1 MTWRQSLIRISN
13 HEVETLQKR
22 LAEIVERRGQAEIK
36 LALLEA
42 EAEAETRAT
51 DGGAEHGRQLADFLR
66 GVKIRRGVLQAALAA
81 IAAEEAGARD
91 ALGQAFE
98 SLKKFEQV
106 AEMARLADEKEAAR
120 RETAALDEMGMR
132 AASRR

>member
-1 MTWRQSLIRISN
+1 MSWRQSLIRISH

-22 LAEIVERRGQAEIK
+22 LAEIVERRSQAEVK

-42 EAEAETRAT
+42 EAEAETR
-51 DGGAEHGRQLADFLR
+51 GAAHSAEASRDLAEFLR
-66 GVKIRRGVLQAALAA
+66 GVKIRRGILRAALAA

-91 ALGQAFE
+91 ALSQAFE

-120 RETAALDEMGMR
+120 RETQALDEMGIR
-132 AASRR
+132 AATRR

>member
-22 LAEIVERRGQAEIK
+22 LAEIVERRAQAEIK
-36 LALLEA
+36 IAMLEA
-42 EAEAETRAT
+42 EAEAETR
-51 DGGAEHGRQLADFLR
+51 GGGGSAEASRDLVNYLR
-66 GVKIRRGVLQAALAA
+66 GVKVRRGILQAALAA

-91 ALGQAFE
+91 ALTHAFE

-120 RETAALDEMGMR
+120 RETQALDEMGTR
-132 AASRR
+132 AAARR

>member
-1 MTWRQSLIRISN
+1 MSWRQSLIRISN

-22 LAEIVERRGQAEIK
+22 LAEIVERRRQCEIR

-42 EAEAETRAT
+42 EAEAETQAAAASAE
-51 DGGAEHGRQLADFLR
+51 GARDLASYMH
-66 GVKIRRGVLQAALAA
+66 GVKVRRGVLRAAIAA

-91 ALGQAFE
+91 ALTQAFE

-120 RETAALDEMGMR
+120 RETQALDEMGVR

>member
-1 MTWRQSLIRISN
+1 MSWRQSLIRISH

-22 LAEIVERRGQAEIK
+22 LAEIVERRAQQEVK

-42 EAEAETRAT
+42 EAEAETQAA
-51 DGGAEHGRQLADFLR
+51 DASAETSRHLADFLR
-66 GVKIRRGVLQAALAA
+66 GVKVRRAILQAALAA
-81 IAAEEAGARD
+81 ITAEEAGARD
-91 ALGQAFE
+91 ALRVAFE

>member
-22 LAEIVERRGQAEIK
+22 LAEIVDRRAQSEIK

-42 EAEAETRAT
+42 EVEAESRQAVNSAEASR
-51 DGGAEHGRQLADFLR
+51 DLSDFMR
-66 GVKIRRGVLQAALAA
+66 GVKVRRGILQGALAA
-81 IAAEEAGARD
+81 ITAEEAGARD
-91 ALGQAFE
+91 ALNHAFE

-120 RETAALDEMGMR
+120 RETQALDEMGMR
-132 AASRR
+132 AAARR

>member
-42 EAEAETRAT
+42 EAEAETRGA
-51 DGGAEHGRQLADFLR
+51 DGGAEHGRQLAEFLR
-66 GVKIRRGVLQAALAA
+66 GVKIRRSILQAALAA
-81 IAAEEAGARD
+81 IAGEEAGARD
-91 ALGQAFE
+91 ALSQAFE

-106 AEMARLADEKEAAR
+106 AEMARLADEREAAR

>member
-1 MTWRQSLIRISN
+1 MSWRQSLIRISH

-22 LAEIVERRGQAEIK
+22 LAEIVERRSQAEVK

-42 EAEAETRAT
+42 EAQAETRAAAQS
-51 DGGAEHGRQLADFLR
+51 AEASRDLANFLR
-66 GVKIRRGVLQAALAA
+66 GVKIRRGILQAALAA

-91 ALGQAFE
+91 ALSQAFE

-120 RETAALDEMGMR
+120 RETQALDEMGMR
-132 AASRR
+132 AATRR

>member
-22 LAEIVERRGQAEIK
+22 LAEIVDRRAQAEIK

-42 EAEAETRAT
+42 EVEAESRNTEVSAEASR
-51 DGGAEHGRQLADFLR
+51 RLADFMR
-66 GVKIRRGVLQAALAA
+66 GVKVRRAILQAALAA

-91 ALGQAFE
+91 ALTLAFE

-120 RETAALDEMGMR
+120 RETQALDEMGMR
-132 AASRR
+132 AAARR

>member
-1 MTWRQSLIRISN
+1 MTWRQSLIRISH

-22 LAEIVERRGQAEIK
+22 LAEIVERRRQGELK
-36 LALLEA
+36 LAMLEA
-42 EAEAETRAT
+42 EAEAEAKGLEPGPEAARAY
-51 DGGAEHGRQLADFLR
+51 AQYLH
-66 GVKIRRGVLQAALAA
+66 GVKVRRGVLQAAIAA

-91 ALGQAFE
+91 ALTHAFE

-120 RETAALDEMGMR
+120 RETQALDEMGVR

>member
-1 MTWRQSLIRISN
+1 MSWRQSLIRISN

-22 LAEIVERRGQAEIK
+22 LAEIVERRRQGEIK

-42 EAEAETRAT
+42 EAEAETQAAAASAE
-51 DGGAEHGRQLADFLR
+51 GARDLASYMH
-66 GVKIRRGVLQAALAA
+66 GVKVRRGVLQAAIAA

-91 ALGQAFE
+91 ALTHAFE

-120 RETAALDEMGMR
+120 RETQALDEMGVR

>member
-22 LAEIVERRGQAEIK
+22 LAEIVDRRAQSEIK

-42 EAEAETRAT
+42 EVEAESRGGDASAEASR
-51 DGGAEHGRQLADFLR
+51 DLADFMR
-66 GVKIRRGVLQAALAA
+66 GVKVRRAILQAALAA
-81 IAAEEAGARD
+81 IVAEEAGARD
-91 ALGQAFE
+91 ALTHAFE

-106 AEMARLADEKEAAR
+106 AELARLADEKEAAR
-120 RETAALDEMGMR
+120 RETQALDEMGMR
-132 AASRR
+132 AAARR

>member
-22 LAEIVERRGQAEIK
+22 LAEIVDRGRQVEVR

-42 EAEAETRAT
+42 EVEAEARAV
-51 DGGAEHGRQLADFLR
+51 GADAQASRFLADYMK
-66 GVKIRRGVLQAALAA
+66 GVKVRRGVLKAALDA

-91 ALGQAFE
+91 ALSQAFE

-106 AEMARLADEKEAAR
+106 AEMARLADERAAAQ
-120 RETAALDEMGMR
+120 RETKALDEMGAR

>member
-1 MTWRQSLIRISN
+1 MSWRQSLIRISN

-22 LAEIVERRGQAEIK
+22 LAEVVDRRRQVEIK

-42 EAEAETRAT
+42 EAEAERRTVAQDA
-51 DGGAEHGRQLADFLR
+51 DGGRQLAEYMH
-66 GVKIRRGVLQAALAA
+66 GVKVRRGVLAAALAT

-91 ALGQAFE
+91 ALSQAFE

-106 AEMARLADEKEAAR
+106 AEMARLADEREAAR
-120 RETAALDEMGMR
+120 RETQALDEMGLR
-132 AASRR
+132 AAARR

>member
-1 MTWRQSLIRISN
+1 MTWRQSLIRISH

-22 LAEIVERRGQAEIK
+22 LAEIVDRRRQIEIK

-42 EAEAETRAT
+42 EAEAETSGAG
-51 DGGAEHGRQLADFLR
+51 GGAEESRHLTDYLR
-66 GVKIRRGVLQAALAA
+66 GVKVRRGVLQGAIAAV
-81 IAAEEAGARD
+81 AAEEAGARD
-91 ALGQAFE
+91 ALSQAFE

-106 AEMARLADEKEAAR
+106 AEMARLADERVAAAR
-120 RETAALDEMGMR
+120 ETKALDEMGLR

>member
-22 LAEIVERRGQAEIK
+22 LAEIVERRTQAELK

-42 EAEAETRAT
+42 EAEAESQ
-51 DGGAEHGRQLADFLR
+51 GAARSAEASRDLTDFLR
-66 GVKIRRGVLQAALAA
+66 GVKIRRGILQAALAA

-91 ALGQAFE
+91 ALTQAFE

-132 AASRR
+132 AALRR

>member
-1 MTWRQSLIRISN
+1 MSWRQSLIRISH

-22 LAEIVERRGQAEIK
+22 LAEIVERRNQAEVK

-42 EAEAETRAT
+42 EAEAETR
-51 DGGAEHGRQLADFLR
+51 GAARSAEASRDLAQFMR
-66 GVKIRRGVLQAALAA
+66 GVKIRRGILQAALAA

-91 ALGQAFE
+91 ALSLAFE

-120 RETAALDEMGMR
+120 RETQALDEMGMR
-132 AASRR
+132 AATRR